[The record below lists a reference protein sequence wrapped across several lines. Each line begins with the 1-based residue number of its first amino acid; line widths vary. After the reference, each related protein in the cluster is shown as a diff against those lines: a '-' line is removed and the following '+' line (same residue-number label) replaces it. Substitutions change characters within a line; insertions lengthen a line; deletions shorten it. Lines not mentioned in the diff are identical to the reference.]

1 MPILVPL
8 FALEDRAPDF
18 GAINTGTMVPK
29 IGIAFGLND
38 PLGKNFFQISALQ
51 QIGKFGEDSQSD
63 LFAGLENR
71 SFPITLS
78 LAFTRMNT
86 VSKDTVYQEDPRL
99 DNEISENASE
109 LYNTAFSASYSIF
122 KEGDSLTAFASYD
135 WQAFNLYQNNFKW
148 DAHVR
153 WQLGVIAGFAKQDS
167 LFSVQG
173 LYSFSNSDLFRPGT
187 FAESFTI
194 SEAGVIK
201 PNYKNFNLHEWAFAA
216 NVSFWDI
223 SLSLFGGG
231 ILKWSSS
238 DSDTL
243 DNFYLHP
250 LVISGY
256 PILRNSESFF
266 AQGTGTILA
275 EARYKYFVY
284 KDFRRRFGIFITRD
298 FYFSPFAQMG
308 SAWENHPLPDLK
320 HRENWLR
327 SFGIDWNLEN
337 RIFYSVP
344 FNLRFGVARGLDAP
358 KDTRIRISV
367 GAF

>member
-1 MPILVPL
+1 
-8 FALEDRAPDF
+8 
-18 GAINTGTMVPK
+18 
-29 IGIAFGLND
+29 
-38 PLGKNFFQISALQ
+38 
-51 QIGKFGEDSQSD
+51 
-63 LFAGLENR
+63 
-71 SFPITLS
+71 
-78 LAFTRMNT
+78 
-86 VSKDTVYQEDPRL
+86 
-99 DNEISENASE
+99 
-109 LYNTAFSASYSIF
+109 
-122 KEGDSLTAFASYD
+122 
-135 WQAFNLYQNNFKW
+135 
-148 DAHVR
+148 
-153 WQLGVIAGFAKQDS
+153 
-167 LFSVQG
+167 
-173 LYSFSNSDLFRPGT
+173 
-187 FAESFTI
+187 
-194 SEAGVIK
+194 
-201 PNYKNFNLHEWAFAA
+201 
-216 NVSFWDI
+216 
-223 SLSLFGGG
+223 
-231 ILKWSSS
+231 
-238 DSDTL
+238 TL

-284 KDFRRRFGIFITRD
+284 KDFRRRFGIFTTRD